1 MEDERLD
8 SDASY
13 VVKAFFFFKN
23 KKTSAVTHSGFLRKK
38 ALLE

>member
-1 MEDERLD
+1 MELKGYD

-13 VVKAFFFFKN
+13 VEKAFFFFKN
-23 KKTSAVTHSGFLRKK
+23 KKTSTVTHSGFSRGK